1 MTITSYWPTHTNLTP
16 ITTTRDRFVGYKVF
30 IFAIVCKL
38 RLVTPELSPDKF
50 IDFVDILEE
59 EYKTVPID
67 TMVFWGTCSFLMII
81 HRPILVLSTD

>member
-1 MTITSYWPTHTNLTP
+1 M
-16 ITTTRDRFVGYKVF
+16 
-30 IFAIVCKL
+30 
-38 RLVTPELSPDKF
+38 TPELSPDKF

-81 HRPILVLSTD
+81 HRSILVLSTDWKVVGSFFQEIVPTIEISQFW